1 MTHRKAIDAALGQAV
16 DAGDVPGVVAMAT
29 DGRDVIY
36 EGAYGTRVLGG
47 DVAMSTDTV
56 FWIASMTKAIT
67 GAALMQLVEQGR
79 VGLDD
84 DVGRLVPAL
93 ASPRV
98 LAGFDA
104 AETPILRQAQN
115 KITLRRL
122 LTHTAG
128 FAYDMWNA
136 DQLKYTSYTKMPRPV
151 TFQKPEDCLPLA
163 SEPGTRWEYGV
174 NIDWAGKV
182 LEAITG
188 ETLDA
193 YMQKHILKPL
203 GMHSTGYLLRPEI
216 SQRLAGGHQRNS
228 DGRLVAS
235 PSPTVPAPA
244 TPPPP
249 QDPKTFLGGGGLY
262 GTAGDYIRFILML
275 LNGGALD
282 GVRILKPETVALMSQ
297 NHIGDLDVN
306 AMRTARPALSCD
318 ANFFPGMQQ
327 KWGLTFLINT
337 EDVPGRRSAGSLCWA
352 GLLNTYYWIDPN
364 RRIGGTIMTQI
375 LPFADPKVLALYESF
390 ERGVYGLAASR

>member
-1 MTHRKAIDAALGQAV
+1 MTNRKTIDAALNASV
-16 DAGDVPGVVAMAT
+16 NSGDVPGVVAMAT

-36 EGAYGTRVLGG
+36 EGAFGKRVLGG
-47 DVAMSTDTV
+47 DVAMSIDTV

-67 GAALMQLVEQGR
+67 GAAVMQLVEQGR

-84 DVGRLVPAL
+84 DVGRWVPAL
-93 ASPRV
+93 ASPQV
-98 LAGFDA
+98 LEGFGA
-104 AETPILRQAQN
+104 SGKPILRPAKN

-128 FAYDMWNA
+128 FAYDMWNQ
-136 DQLKYTSYTKMPRPV
+136 DQLKYTSYTKLPRPV

-193 YMQKHILKPL
+193 TMQMHILQPL
-203 GMHSTGYLLRPEI
+203 GMHSTGYLLRPDI
-216 SQRLAGGHQRNS
+216 SQRLAGGHQRLG

-244 TPPPP
+244 SPP

-262 GTAGDYIRFILML
+262 GTAGDYTRFILML

-282 GVRILKPETVALMSQ
+282 GVRVLKPETVVLMGE
-297 NHIGDLDVN
+297 NHMGDLDVN
-306 AMRTARPALSCD
+306 VMRTARPALSND
-318 ANFFPGMQQ
+318 ADLFPGMKQ

-337 EDVPGRRSAGSLCWA
+337 ADVPGRRSAGSLCWA
-352 GLLNTYYWIDPN
+352 GLLNTYYWIDPK
-364 RRIGGTIMTQI
+364 RRIGGTIMTQM
-375 LPFADPKVLALYESF
+375 LPFADPKVLALYDSF
-390 ERGVYGLAASR
+390 ERGVYGMSQPR